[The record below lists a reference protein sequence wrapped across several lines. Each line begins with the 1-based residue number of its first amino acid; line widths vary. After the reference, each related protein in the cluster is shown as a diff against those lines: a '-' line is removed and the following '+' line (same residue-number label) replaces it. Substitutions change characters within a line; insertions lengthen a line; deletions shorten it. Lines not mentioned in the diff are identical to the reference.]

1 MMTPESKQMREQH
14 GPIGTSQGSS
24 GNGQLLLHFGN
35 YDLIHRIDVG
45 GMGEVYLARQ
55 RTAFNREVAVKII
68 RSDLVH
74 DMMAR
79 KRFLREAEVSAHLKH
94 EHILPLVEFGEEQ
107 GRLFLVTPY
116 IEGGT
121 LSRRLEAGPLALAEV
136 YQLFTALVKAV
147 AYMHRRGVI
156 HRDLKTN
163 KIFVGKKGDTGEGF
177 FWPIHLG
184 HC

>member
-1 MMTPESKQMREQH
+1 MASENKPMRE
-14 GPIGTSQGSS
+14 PQGSNKDRLS
-24 GNGQLLLHFGN
+24 PQGQSKFRFGN
-35 YDLIHRIDVG
+35 YDLIRRIDVG

-74 DMMAR
+74 DITAR

-94 EHILPLVEFGEEQ
+94 EHILQLVEFGEEQ

-121 LSRRLEAGPLALAEV
+121 LSRRLQDGPLSLAEV
-136 YQLFTALVKAV
+136 QPLFTALVQAV
-147 AYMHRRGVI
+147 AYI
-156 HRDLKTN
+156 
-163 KIFVGKKGDTGEGF
+163 
-177 FWPIHLG
+177 
-184 HC
+184 